1 MNVGLYSAPNELYIE
16 HIRKCMNKFEIIFPV
31 FAFTIRRVFSSED
44 DKIQNL
50 LTDMII
56 FHDIGKL
63 TEKWQKNLGEKL
75 PSHAP
80 IGAAYLYKKFTK
92 ENGME
97 DFKNSIV
104 FAVAIHHA
112 DSGLL
117 GDNIER
123 PDVQAISE
131 GIVDNDG
138 KIKWSDATKTLDE
151 KLFPEKLNKLTINDL
166 KEMAR
171 GLRVWSRSGGFLE
184 QHKKR
189 IHASLV
195 HHILKLC
202 DISAASERKEYQKE
216 NEQNYYGGWL
226 MVEDIKKYVDNL
238 QIKMISEEIKKKFN
252 PQKIILF
259 GSYAYGNPTR
269 SSDIDLFIIMDTK
282 LPVRKQAFL
291 IRKEIKSSIPVDIIV
306 RTPEQVEERI
316 KMGDFFIKQIIQK
329 GIYL

>member
-138 KIKWSDATKTLDE
+138 KIKWSDETKTLDE
-151 KLFPEKLNKLTINDL
+151 KFFPKELNELTIEDL
-166 KEMAR
+166 KNMAR
-171 GLRVWSRSGGFLE
+171 GLRIWAKSGEFLE

-189 IHASLV
+189 IQASLL

-202 DISAASERKEYQKE
+202 DVSAATERREYQRE
-216 NEQNYYGGWL
+216 DDEDYYGGWL
-226 MVEDIKKYVDNL
+226 MCAN
-238 QIKMISEEIKKKFN
+238 ISEYI
-252 PQKIILF
+252 
-259 GSYAYGNPTR
+259 GNVIQRIT
-269 SSDIDLFIIMDTK
+269 S
-282 LPVRKQAFL
+282 
-291 IRKEIKSSIPVDIIV
+291 KEEASK
-306 RTPEQVEERI
+306 
-316 KMGDFFIKQIIQK
+316 
-329 GIYL
+329 